1 MKKIFFYITFLF
13 AVSFLVTSC
22 EDDDYEAGDAGSV
35 TLSGDWVVNEY
46 DLDMN
51 NLYGPY
57 ELQIYNTS
65 YGTDSVWVDNIYD
78 ADIKV
83 KAAKTSETSF
93 VLSSGPDVAGGY
105 ANVSISEALVI
116 DYDSIVFRVTL
127 YNEDGSVY
135 DDYYEAGTRYTGWE
149 DE

>member
-1 MKKIFFYITFLF
+1 MKNIFFYIGCLF
-13 AVSFLVTSC
+13 TISVLFTSC
-22 EDDDYEAGDAGSV
+22 EDDDYDAGDAGSV

-51 NLYGPY
+51 WLYGSY

-65 YGTDSVWVDNIYD
+65 IGTDSVWVDNIYN

-83 KAAKTSETSF
+83 KVAKTSENTF
-93 VLSSGPDVAGGY
+93 VLSEGPDVAGGY
-105 ANVSISEALVI
+105 ANVSISEAEVI
-116 DYDSIVFRVTL
+116 DNDSIIFRVTL

-135 DDYYEAGTRYTGWE
+135 DDYYEAGIRYTGWE